1 MRSFG
6 DVFLKSSSSSPQ
18 NLSFFGLDLIP
29 QSSRFPKVAGWKNR
43 FWAQANFFLSPV
55 KPTLVICCVGSAGEL
70 VFRTLG
76 FLDFLLGCTG
86 VLVPRASVQPVNL
99 HQLCLHAVLLVVPAY
114 RSSST
119 SDQPV
124 LQVVR
129 FGISLDNSTGVLN
142 LISSV

>member
-1 MRSFG
+1 MIW
-6 DVFLKSSSSSPQ
+6 P
-18 NLSFFGLDLIP
+18 LDHRVLG
-29 QSSRFPKVAGWKNR
+29 RTRAEKH
-43 FWAQANFFLSPV
+43 FWTEFFLAPV
-55 KPTLVICCVGSAGEL
+55 KPTLVICCVGSTGEL
-70 VFRTLG
+70 VFCTLG

-86 VLVPRASVQPVNL
+86 ALVPRASVQLVNL
-99 HQLCLHAVLLVVPAY
+99 HQLCLRAVLLIVPAY

-124 LQVVR
+124 LRVVR